1 MKHRSTT
8 ATVIGASLLLASV
21 AGMATASAPE
31 SASEHSARAK
41 PAHIKKGSVSSGHI
55 KNGTIRAK
63 DLSAKVRAAIAATPA
78 PTPVPV
84 PEPVPAPPPAPYTP
98 PKVYSAAPE
107 GSVNVPFDSDTEVVS
122 KVLPAG
128 TYAVQANLTLYTN
141 ASGIGSCS
149 LLLDSDAYQITQ
161 HTYAAGGGRT
171 SIALSSV
178 ITVAPAKPVSVQCW
192 TPGPAGNASE
202 IRLSAIQV
210 TP

>member
-1 MKHRSTT
+1 MKHRSTY

-21 AGMATASAPE
+21 AGVATASDPDAD
-31 SASEHSARAK
+31 HTARAK
-41 PAHIKKGSVSSGHI
+41 APHVKKNSVTSAHI
-55 KNGTIRAK
+55 KNGTVKKK
-63 DLSAKVRAAIAATPA
+63 DLSPQVRAALAQKAAPA
-78 PTPVPV
+78 PAPAPAPVPV
-84 PEPVPAPPPAPYTP
+84 PVPTPLPPQAYA
-98 PKVYSAAPE
+98 AAPE

-141 ASGIGSCS
+141 MAGLGSCS
-149 LLLDSDAYQITQ
+149 LLVDSDAYQIAQ

-178 ITVAPAKPVSVQCW
+178 ISVASAKPVSVECW
-192 TPGPAGNASE
+192 TPGPAGNVSE

-210 TP
+210 TL

>member
-1 MKHRSTT
+1 MKHRSTY
-8 ATVIGASLLLASV
+8 ATVIGASLLLASI
-21 AGMATASAPE
+21 AGVATASDPR
-31 SASEHSARAK
+31 HDARAK
-41 PAHIKKGSVSSGHI
+41 APHVKKNSVTSAHI
-55 KNGTIRAK
+55 KNGTVRKK
-63 DLSAKVRAAIAATPA
+63 DLSPQVRAALAQKPA
-78 PTPVPV
+78 PAPA
-84 PEPVPAPPPAPYTP
+84 PVPAPVPAPAPIPTP
-98 PKVYSAAPE
+98 LPPQAYAAAPE

-141 ASGIGSCS
+141 TSGLGSCS
-149 LLLDSDAYQITQ
+149 LLVDSDAYQIAQ

-178 ITVAPAKPVSVQCW
+178 ISVASAKPVSVECW

-210 TP
+210 TL